1 MAPDKSLAAE
11 IEAVLRKKWDEL
23 GGTLVGRSAIPEI
36 AAEIAALQS
45 REGLIAFAREIIEP
59 AFDGMD
65 VDGGTIQSLA
75 LTHGLLSQT
84 TYDPEKH
91 GPSMEAEPGDEW
103 YVLAGPLALVEQ
115 EKGDA

>member
-1 MAPDKSLAAE
+1 MTLEQALAYLKPADANNGTISLRAPKAR
-11 IEAVLRKKWDEL
+11 EAVA
-23 GGTLVGRSAIPEI
+23 VI

-65 VDGGTIQSLA
+65 VDGDTIQSLA
-75 LTHGLLSQT
+75 LTHGLLSKT
-84 TYDPEKH
+84 TCDPEKH

-103 YVLAGPLALVEQ
+103 YALAGPLALAEQ